1 MTTATHDPALKAAGT
16 DADDDTPDADAE
28 PLTGDVIDPDGSVV
42 ETANGQRAAFD
53 PALYDDPTLR
63 IEKVD
68 GRNVEQIAVS
78 FSGRILLD
86 RSNPKDVELW
96 NRLTMGTDAELR
108 VCAKATGKLV
118 QGATNREGDLD
129 VIVGTRKLKVHT
141 VYVLTPEELK

>member
-1 MTTATHDPALKAAGT
+1 MATATTDPDTALEPAGAA
-16 DADDDTPDADAE
+16 ADDDHDGTE
-28 PLTGDVIDPDGSVV
+28 PLAGDVIDPDGTVV
-42 ETANGQRAAFD
+42 ERNGQTAAFN
-53 PALYDDPTLR
+53 AAIYDDPTLR

-68 GRNVEQIAVS
+68 GRNIEQIAVS

-86 RSNPKDVELW
+86 RSNEKDVELW

-129 VIVGTRKLKVHT
+129 VVVGTRKLKVHT
-141 VYVLTPEELK
+141 VYVLTPEEL

>member
-1 MTTATHDPALKAAGT
+1 MATATKDPLAPAGK
-16 DADDDTPDADAE
+16 DADAHEDGTE
-28 PLTGDVIDPDGSVV
+28 PLSGDVIDPDGTIV
-42 ETANGQRAAFD
+42 EQDGQTAALNAAI
-53 PALYDDPTLR
+53 YEDPTLR

-68 GRNVEQIAVS
+68 GKNIEQIAVT

-86 RSNPKDVELW
+86 RSNEKDVELW

-129 VIVGTRKLKVHT
+129 VVVGTRKLKVHT
-141 VYVLTPEELK
+141 VYVLTPEEL